1 MPRATARAMAA
12 IEPQTARKQHLHLDH
27 RMTEQTPQRCGLV
40 AVIGA
45 PNAGKSTLVNQLV
58 GQKVAIT
65 SAKAQTTRARLLGIA
80 LTQAQDGAATQIILI
95 DTPGIFAPRRRLD
108 RAMVH
113 AAWEGTVSADAV
125 VLMVDPLK
133 QRRHELEPLLESLA
147 ERPEKKLLVLNK
159 VDVSKKEPLLELAQE
174 LAGKVGF
181 SEVFFIS
188 ALTGDG
194 VPGLKAQLAAMMPEG
209 PWHYPEE
216 QVSDASERLLAAE
229 VTREQLYR
237 QLHEELPYDSAVRP
251 ESYQTR
257 KDGSVE
263 IHQQIVIARDSQ
275 KPIVL
280 GKRGARIKAIG
291 EAARAELATILGVPV
306 HLFLHVK
313 VDEKWSDSRE
323 IFEEIGLDWVR

>member
-1 MPRATARAMAA
+1 MS
-12 IEPQTARKQHLHLDH
+12 EVQS
-27 RMTEQTPQRCGLV
+27 RCGVV

-80 LTQAQDGAATQIILI
+80 LARTESGDETQIILA
-95 DTPGIFAPRRRLD
+95 DTPGIFAPKRRLD
-108 RAMVH
+108 RAMVN
-113 AAWEGTVSADAV
+113 AAWEGAVAADAV
-125 VLMVDPLK
+125 LLVVDPIK
-133 QRRHELEPLLESLA
+133 QRRHELEPLLETLRN
-147 ERPEKKLLVLNK
+147 RPERKLLAINK
-159 VDVSKKEPLLELAQE
+159 VDASPKEKLLELAQA
-174 LAGKVGF
+174 LTGKVDF
-181 SEVFFIS
+181 AEVFFIS

-194 VPGLKAQLAAMMPEG
+194 VPELKAHLAALMPVG
-209 PWHYPEE
+209 PWHYPED

-251 ESYQTR
+251 ERYQVR
-257 KDGSVE
+257 KDGSIE
-263 IHQQIVIARDSQ
+263 IHQQIVVGRDSQ

-280 GKRGARIKAIG
+280 GRRGARIKAIG
-291 EAARAELATILGVPV
+291 EAARKELSEMLGVPV

-313 VDEKWSDSRE
+313 VEENWAESRE
-323 IFEEIGLDWVR
+323 IYEEMGLDWVR

>member
-1 MPRATARAMAA
+1 
-12 IEPQTARKQHLHLDH
+12 
-27 RMTEQTPQRCGLV
+27 MTRCGIV

-58 GQKVAIT
+58 GQKVAIV
-65 SAKAQTTRARLLGIA
+65 SAKAQTTRARLMGIA
-80 LTQAQDGAATQIILI
+80 IAGETQIILV
-95 DTPGIFAPRRRLD
+95 DTPGIFAPKRRLD

-113 AAWEGTVSADAV
+113 AAWEGAQSADAI
-125 VLMVDPLK
+125 VLVVDPIK
-133 QRRHELEPLLESLA
+133 QRRHELEPLLESLKD
-147 ERPEKKLLVLNK
+147 RPERKLLVLNK
-159 VDVSKKEPLLELAQE
+159 VDASAKEPLLALAQD
-174 LAGKVGF
+174 LTAKVEF
-181 SEVFFIS
+181 AEAFFVS

-194 VPGLKAQLAAMMPEG
+194 VPELKAHLAALMPEG
-209 PWHYPEE
+209 PWHYPED

-229 VTREQLYR
+229 VTREQLYQ

-251 ESYQTR
+251 ESYTQR

-263 IHQQIVIARDSQ
+263 IRQQIVVGRDSQ

-291 EAARAELATILGVPV
+291 EAARKELSAILGVPV

-313 VDEKWSDSRE
+313 VDERWAESRE
-323 IFEEIGLDWVR
+323 IYEEIGLDWVR